1 MKRIAKWLGIGVA
14 GLLALLVLAAIG
26 IFAVSGYIMG
36 RSHEARAETLVAPT
50 PAQLADGPRQAKILG
65 CVTCHGEG
73 LRGKVMFDAPN
84 VAKVV
89 APNLTEVAARATDQQ
104 LAAAIRQGIGYDG
117 RALFVMPS
125 PQYSRLSDGEVAS
138 LIAFIRSQ
146 PRGPGLSDR
155 PQIGPIGR
163 VGMAMGK
170 FKPSTARVE
179 EYLTKMPIEVG
190 PQHAAGR
197 RLAANDCS
205 ECHGPQLEGEDMFEG
220 KTPDLSI
227 AGAYDY
233 EQFRTLLRTGK
244 TPDNRK
250 LGLMKEVAE
259 KDFVHLT
266 DSEIRSLHDYL
277 RARAEK
283 LSN

>member
-1 MKRIAKWLGIGVA
+1 VWYASA
-14 GLLALLVLAAIG
+14 
-26 IFAVSGYIMG
+26 S
-36 RSHEARAETLVAPT
+36 TLNRDYRPVPERLSRPT
-50 PAQLADGPRQAKILG
+50 PEQLADAPRQARILG
-65 CVTCHGEG
+65 CVSCHGEG
-73 LRGKVMFDAPN
+73 LAGRRMFEEPG
-84 VAKVV
+84 VASVW

-104 LAAAIRQGIGYDG
+104 LAAAIRQGIGHDG

-125 PQYSRLSDGEVAS
+125 PQYARLSDGEVAS
-138 LIAFIRSQ
+138 LIAFIRRH
-146 PRGPGLSDR
+146 PRVAGTSDR
-155 PQIGPIGR
+155 TSIGPIGR
-163 VGMAMGK
+163 LGVAIGT
-170 FKPSTARVE
+170 FRPSTARVE
-179 EYLTKMPIEVG
+179 EYRTRLPIDAG

-205 ECHGPQLEGEDMFEG
+205 ECHGPQLEGEEMFELT
-220 KTPDLSI
+220 TPDLSI

-244 TPDNRK
+244 TPGNKK

-266 DSEIRSLHDYL
+266 DAEIRSLHDYL

-283 LSN
+283 LGN